1 MSKKRTSKKV
11 YATVSDDG
19 GIDYRTIAETMSSVG
34 WSMNHSSAR
43 NHVLRVLRKFVD
55 AYSQAWGVQLS
66 DEQALL
72 IIKSSI
78 FQEGILDLLNSL
90 V

>member
-1 MSKKRTSKKV
+1 MKESKRF
-11 YATVSDDG
+11 YATVLDDG
-19 GIDYRTIAETMSSVG
+19 GIDYRTIAETMTSIG
-34 WSMNHSSAR
+34 WTMNHSSAR

-55 AYSQAWGVQLS
+55 AYSRAWGITLS
-66 DEQALL
+66 DEQAMS

-78 FQEGILDLLNSL
+78 FQEGILDVLNTI